1 MDMLGEF
8 SVEIIS
14 CLGTMSVRTSVD
26 SLLLLMHVCMRS
38 AEPSFGLP
46 LVFLCAA
53 RQY

>member
-26 SLLLLMHVCMRS
+26 SLLLHVCMRS
-38 AEPSFGLP
+38 AEPSFGLL